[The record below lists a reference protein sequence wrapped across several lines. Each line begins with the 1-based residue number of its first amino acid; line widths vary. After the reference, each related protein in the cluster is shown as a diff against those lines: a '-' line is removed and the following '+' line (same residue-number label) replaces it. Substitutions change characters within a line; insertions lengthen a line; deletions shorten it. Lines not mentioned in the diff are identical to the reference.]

1 MPASDALIELF
12 GEELQGKSGTIK
24 TADALDGK
32 KNIMIYFSAHWCPP
46 CRGFTPQLAA
56 KYKSSAAANGIE
68 VVFVSSDQ
76 DEDGF
81 SSYYGEMP
89 WLALPFADR
98 DRKAKLSE
106 KYEVRGIPSLVILD
120 PSGTLITTEGRR
132 DVDTYFGGAGAAAG
146 PAASPASL
154 TDLFGDELKGKS
166 GTVKTD
172 VGLSGKKFILIYF
185 SAHWCPPCRGFT
197 PQLAA
202 KYTASAAA
210 NSVEVVF
217 VSSDQDQDGF
227 DGYYGEMPW
236 LALPYEDRTRK
247 DMLSDKYGVQ
257 GIPSLVI
264 LDGSGKLITTEGRSE
279 VDKYLSGGSASC
291 CTIS

>member
-12 GEELQGKSGTIK
+12 GEELQGKSGTLK

-56 KYKSSAAANGIE
+56 KYKASAAANGIE

-89 WLALPFADR
+89 WLALPFGDR

-106 KYEVRGIPSLVILD
+106 KYDVKGIPCLVVLD
-120 PSGTLITTEGRR
+120 ASGTLITTEGRSE
-132 DVDTYFGGAGAAAG
+132 VDKYFGGADAAA
-146 PAASPASL
+146 SVASL
-154 TDLFGDELKGKS
+154 RDLFGDELRGKT
-166 GTVKTD
+166 GTVETD
-172 VGLSGKKFILIYF
+172 LCLSGKKFIMIYF

-197 PQLAA
+197 PQLAD
-202 KYTASAAA
+202 KYKASAAA
-210 NSVEVVF
+210 NGIEVVF

-247 DMLSDKYGVQ
+247 DMLSEKYGVR
-257 GIPSLVI
+257 GIPTLVV
-264 LDGSGKLITTEGRSE
+264 LDGAGNLVTTEGRGV
-279 VDKYLSGGSASC
+279 VDKYLPGGSAPC